1 MSILYIDKSDCVIGK
16 QDNRITVKYKDEMV
30 RTIPVESIDGI
41 TLLGHAQVT
50 TQCIQECLKKG
61 ISLSYFSKGGHYFG
75 RLSSTGHIKATLQRK
90 QAGLYDQPF
99 ALELSKK
106 IIYAKIHNQIVVLK
120 RYSRS
125 TSHNLSDIELHMKS
139 SLRKVN
145 YVKSIEELMG
155 YEGSAAKYY
164 FKGLS
169 ICIDDAFKFEG
180 RSKRP
185 PRDAFNSMLS
195 LGYSILMNELY
206 GEIEIKGLN
215 AYFGFLHRDAEKHPT
230 LASDMMEEWRAVLID
245 EFYSDDGEG
254 VYISKQALNKFIKK
268 LENKFQICQKY
279 LDYIDYPV
287 SFRSAISFQMSSLV
301 DAIIHEDVSMYSP
314 IMIR

>member
-1 MSILYIDKSDCVIGK
+1 MMHLS
-16 QDNRITVKYKDEMV
+16 
-30 RTIPVESIDGI
+30 
-41 TLLGHAQVT
+41 
-50 TQCIQECLKKG
+50 LKEEV
-61 ISLSYFSKGGHYFG
+61 
-75 RLSSTGHIKATLQRK
+75 ST
-90 QAGLYDQPF
+90 
-99 ALELSKK
+99 
-106 IIYAKIHNQIVVLK
+106 
-120 RYSRS
+120 
-125 TSHNLSDIELHMKS
+125 
-139 SLRKVN
+139 
-145 YVKSIEELMG
+145 
-155 YEGSAAKYY
+155 
-164 FKGLS
+164 
-169 ICIDDAFKFEG
+169 
-180 RSKRP
+180 P

-206 GEIEIKGLN
+206 GEIKIKGLN

-230 LASDMMEEWRAVLID
+230 LASDMMEEWRAVLIDSTVMSMINGHEVYID